1 MEAPQSPEVT
11 MARSTAVIAA
21 ELARSRAHVR
31 ALAEELEAIVE
42 RPGGMPTVLGRL
54 ADLILMARKFLE
66 E

>member
-1 MEAPQSPEVT
+1 

-42 RPGGMPTVLGRL
+42 RPGGMPKVLGRL

>member
-1 MEAPQSPEVT
+1 

-21 ELARSRAHVR
+21 ELTRSRAHVR

-42 RPGGMPTVLGRL
+42 RPGGMPTVLVRL